1 MKERNTILS
10 FMSMSNTLTQTRSI
24 PENGMQSVSID
35 VIGTYCRALSQQL
48 VPGHKRVFFEM
59 HKNGNNANIGSKGFT
74 T

>member
-10 FMSMSNTLTQTRSI
+10 FMSISNTLTPRSI

-35 VIGTYCRALSQQL
+35 VIGTFCRALSQQL
-48 VPGHKRVFFEM
+48 VPGRKRVFFEM